1 MKRLALTIN
10 GDLIYCSAS
19 EENIGKGRC
28 NHLSHQSKVES
39 VDDFMTK
46 ASKIQECISN
56 GEKFTI
62 LKALPEEEEISKLE
76 GMQKKFYQDGY
87 FYKLDTS
94 DEMREERNALSEDL
108 CSLVLNHM
116 DIDHAEYEMVKL
128 FDENNNLYSSPCI
141 RTKNFLKENELLIG
155 LGDIISDELAD
166 EIMTNDSGDFS
177 DIVDKIDFE
186 IENKTGVKNFKEH
199 LAKIL
204 SFDILTMNS
213 DRHLNNIG
221 LIHNQKDNKWKF
233 SPIYDNGAALLA
245 NKDCDNLNEYNYY
258 YEENTTMYDLSTFGL
273 SPLDSYIDIVVRE
286 FKKDKTKR
294 IHIKDYDSLIEEI
307 ENYENS
313 YYDSKDVSR
322 IKNILLMQFDEYESL
337 FIKD

>member
-10 GDLIYCSAS
+10 GDLTYCSAS

-28 NHLSHQSKVES
+28 NHLSHQSTIES
-39 VDDFMTK
+39 IDDFMAK

-62 LKALPEEEEISKLE
+62 LKKSRLKEKMKLE

-94 DEMREERNALSEDL
+94 YEMREERNALSEDL
-108 CSLVLNHM
+108 CSLILKHM

-128 FDENNNLYSSPCI
+128 FDEDNNLYSSPCI
-141 RTKNFLKENELLIG
+141 RSKNFLKKDEELISLSDVISKKLANE
-155 LGDIISDELAD
+155 II
-166 EIMTNDSGDFS
+166 TNDSGDFS

-186 IENKTGVKNFKEH
+186 IENKTGIKNYKEH

-221 LIHNQKDNKWKF
+221 LIYNSKDDRWKI

-294 IHIKDYDSLIEEI
+294 IHIKDYNLLIEEI
-307 ENYENS
+307 ENYENGF
-313 YYDSKDVSR
+313 YDSKDVSR